1 MDPRPESYCLNQENA
16 QRRRLRR
23 KTNKIVNFPLERL
36 SQPCKFFSPNPSPLL
51 QISVDF
57 VLRQEVQKPFLH
69 LLHQSSEFYL
79 RLQASCFFRTD
90 FHFKLI
96 KIVLVTNLSPVRGPT
111 EIDWTSHVKTQK
123 PSKFHLRVLNSWSY
137 LYITSIKSCSEVKN
151 FIFYIQKTIETS

>member
-1 MDPRPESYCLNQENA
+1 MDPRPEAYLFKENA

-36 SQPCKFFSPNPSPLL
+36 SQPCKFFLPNSPPLL

-79 RLQASCFFRTD
+79 RLQSSCFFRTD
-90 FHFKLI
+90 FHFKFI
-96 KIVLVTNLSPVRGPT
+96 KLVEKVHNWIQNLWYFLEKMSLARWFWVF
-111 EIDWTSHVKTQK
+111 
-123 PSKFHLRVLNSWSY
+123 SK
-137 LYITSIKSCSEVKN
+137 KN
-151 FIFYIQKTIETS
+151 LFFGLWKKQKTIVTSFFRCIFDRQDIS

>member
-1 MDPRPESYCLNQENA
+1 MDPRPEAYLFKENA

-36 SQPCKFFSPNPSPLL
+36 SQPCKFFLPNPPPLL

-57 VLRQEVQKPFLH
+57 VLRQEVQKLFLH

-79 RLQASCFFRTD
+79 RLQSSCFFRKD

-96 KIVLVTNLSPVRGPT
+96 KLVEKVHHWIEDFCHFLEKMSLARWFWVFLKKNLFFGVWKNPKMIV
-111 EIDWTSHVKTQK
+111 TSFFRCIFDRQDV
-123 PSKFHLRVLNSWSY
+123 SW
-137 LYITSIKSCSEVKN
+137 
-151 FIFYIQKTIETS
+151 